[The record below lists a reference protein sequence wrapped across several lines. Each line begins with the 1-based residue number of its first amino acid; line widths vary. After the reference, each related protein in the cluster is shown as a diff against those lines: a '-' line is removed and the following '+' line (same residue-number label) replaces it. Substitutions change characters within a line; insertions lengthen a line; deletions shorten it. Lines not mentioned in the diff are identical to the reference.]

1 MIQTFKS
8 GVVLEG
14 FLGFPETT
22 QDLSFDDGCTPFQL
36 QGFTRH
42 T

>member
-1 MIQTFKS
+1 MPS

-14 FLGFPETT
+14 FLRFPKNT
-22 QDLSFDDGCTPFQL
+22 QDFSRDDGYAPFQL

-42 T
+42 TPRAE